1 MAHARNDPY
10 GGYNFVVEIEGVA
23 QAGFAECSGFTSE
36 TAVIDYREGSDPSR
50 VRKLPGVTKYG
61 NVVLKRGI
69 TRSRDLWLWRKAIV
83 DGQIDRRSVSVILLD
98 EARQEVMRANLFSA
112 WPCKWTGPTLRA
124 TGNEVA
130 IETLELTHEGLE
142 IE

>member
-1 MAHARNDPY
+1 MANARNEPY
-10 GGYNFVVEIEGVA
+10 GAHNFLVEIQGVA
-23 QAGFAECSGFTSE
+23 LAGFSDCSGLSSE
-36 TAVIDYREGSDPSR
+36 TEVIEYREGSDPSR
-50 VRKLPGVTKYG
+50 VRKLPGLTKYG

-69 TRSRDLWLWRKAIV
+69 TRSRDLWNWRKAIV
-83 DGQIDRRSVSVILLD
+83 DGQIDRRTVSVILLD
-98 EARQEVMRANLFSA
+98 EARQEVMRANLYEA

-142 IE
+142 LE